1 MVYCKYCQLNV
12 HWNCIGTDKELVR
25 KYKNK
30 KAYYFFECDKCKF
43 KELQKE
49 NPGKY
54 KFNFSLG
61 TTSIAQQLTKHEHIQ
76 CIACESNKGILK
88 SFNIQVQEI

>member
-1 MVYCKYCQLNV
+1 VTSAINSSSSPLSCPTSKYRHVAKQEEAGLDV
-12 HWNCIGTDKELVR
+12 AGGLF

-43 KELQKE
+43 KELQKV

-61 TTSIAQQLTKHEHIQ
+61 TTSIA
-76 CIACESNKGILK
+76 
-88 SFNIQVQEI
+88 